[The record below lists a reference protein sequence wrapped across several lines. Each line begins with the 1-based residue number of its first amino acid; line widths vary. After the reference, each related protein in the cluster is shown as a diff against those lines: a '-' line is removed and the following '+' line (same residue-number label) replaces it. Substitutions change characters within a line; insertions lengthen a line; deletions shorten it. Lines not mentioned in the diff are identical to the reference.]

1 MRGFP
6 PAILNNRKARMSIFK
21 GKNDLI
27 NETGLVIE
35 GAEGLFEIDG
45 EEDSTD
51 LYGADGIIKPV
62 ATVTPSDVSMPAEN
76 EEREFIAEG
85 EGAAEPSAGD
95 NGRPRIGERLVSM
108 GIISQ
113 NQLAT
118 ALQEKKISGKLL
130 GEVLVD
136 LGFISPGTLATF
148 LAETSGFDVF
158 DPKRA
163 LLDAQ
168 ALALIDKQTAQRHK
182 ILPVSMDAA
191 TIRVAMA
198 DPYDVVAIDTLRR
211 FAPRGIR
218 IKQLLATPAALSDA
232 IDNAYGYASS
242 ISAILKEIEDKDE
255 DALDVVGLSE
265 DRAYMH
271 PVVRLVNAL
280 IFESVKQGASDL
292 HFEPE
297 ENFIRL
303 RHRIDGVLFTAQI
316 IHRRHWHAVSRRLK
330 IMADMNIADTLS
342 PQSGRIRMN
351 AGGRAVD
358 FRMSVLPTVHG
369 ENIVLRVQSRQT
381 TIRPLD
387 ALGFGPEMTALIRK
401 AQSRPEGLVLLTGPE
416 NSGRT
421 TTLYSMLGEINTVD
435 LNIQTLEDPI
445 EYVLP
450 MVRQSMAG
458 EGAAN
463 LNNGMEVLLHQ
474 DPDVLFIGEINS
486 EHTARMALQAAMA
499 GHLVYATLHSNDTF
513 GAVARLLDMGLPPGL
528 MAGNIAAIMAQRLAR
543 ALCPHCKESHTPTEA
558 ERALLGDRPEGEE
571 TICTAHQGGCDH
583 CSGQGYKGRMA
594 VAEIMLMDEDLDD
607 IVARGASRPDL
618 KSAARRKGLRTMR
631 EDGLAKVA
639 QGVLSFEALSKVIAL

>member
-1 MRGFP
+1 
-6 PAILNNRKARMSIFK
+6 MSIFK
-21 GKNDLI
+21 GKN
-27 NETGLVIE
+27 EFVGEPGLVIE
-35 GAEGLFEIDG
+35 GAEGLFEIGGAEDDAGESQAYRPGGQAVFIPGAGEPDG
-45 EEDSTD
+45 
-51 LYGADGIIKPV
+51 GAL
-62 ATVTPSDVSMPAEN
+62 AEN

-85 EGAAEPSAGD
+85 EGAAEPSQGE

-113 NQLAT
+113 GQLNT

-158 DPKRA
+158 DSKRA

-182 ILPVSMDAA
+182 ILPVSMDQGI
-191 TIRVAMA
+191 IRVAMA

-211 FAPRGIR
+211 FAPRGTR

-255 DALDVVGLSE
+255 EGLDVAGLSE

-280 IFESVKQGASDL
+280 IFESVKQGATDL

-316 IHRRHWHAVSRRLK
+316 IHRRYWNAVSRRLK
-330 IMADMNIADTLS
+330 IMAGMTIADTLS

-351 AGGRAVD
+351 AGGRTVD
-358 FRMSVLPTVHG
+358 FSMSSLPTVHG
-369 ENIVLRVQSRQT
+369 ENIVLRVQRRQT
-381 TIRPLD
+381 TVRPLES
-387 ALGFGPEMTALIRK
+387 LGFSPAMAAHIRK
-401 AQSRPEGLVLLTGPE
+401 AQARPEGLILLTGPDS
-416 NSGRT
+416 SGRT
-421 TTLYSMLGEINTVD
+421 TTLYSMLSEINSVD
-435 LNIQTLEDPI
+435 INIQTLEDPV

-450 MVRQSMAG
+450 MIRQSMTG
-458 EGAAN
+458 EGAADFTVG
-463 LNNGMEVLLHQ
+463 LDTALRQ
-474 DPDVLFIGEINS
+474 DPDVLFIGEMRS
-486 EHTARMALQAAMA
+486 GDTVRQALQAVAA
-499 GHLVYATLHSNDTF
+499 GHLVYATLHSNDAF
-513 GAVARLLDMGLPPGL
+513 GAVPRLLDMGVAPGL

-543 ALCPHCKESHTPTEA
+543 TLCPHCKESHAPTQA
-558 ERALLGDRPEGEE
+558 ERALLEDLLEEGASV
-571 TICTAHQGGCDH
+571 CAARQGGCDH
-583 CSGQGYKGRMA
+583 CGGQGYKGRTA
-594 VAEIMLMDEDLDD
+594 IAEIVLVDEEIDD
-607 IVARGASRPDL
+607 IIARGGSRSEL
-618 KSAARRKGLRTMR
+618 RAAAGRKNQKTMR
-631 EDGLAKVA
+631 QDGLSKVA
-639 QGVLSFEALSKVIAL
+639 QGLVDLESLARVIVL